1 MITVS
6 VQEPDITF
14 NDDLEEEDLELINEV
29 PENFNSLPIV
39 PVQGKK
45 YLKFE
50 IRSPDEF
57 SKLINREGLLRKK
70 IKMLDD
76 ARGTIR
82 SKVHSL
88 YALEI
93 THKGDQR
100 KYPPTFLFFLKLYA
114 SDKEG

>member
-29 PENFNSLPIV
+29 PENLNSLPII

-93 THKGDQR
+93 KYKGD
-100 KYPPTFLFFLKLYA
+100 
-114 SDKEG
+114 